1 MIEHIITT
9 AISFTVG
16 GLVMMLIG
24 YFTLKY
30 FVRMIMAE
38 IFVTLKER
46 VLDDVGDKKLKKQQ
60 KGFVRK
66 Y

>member
-24 YFTLKY
+24 FFTLKY

-38 IFVTLKER
+38 IFMTLKER
-46 VLDDVGDKKLKKQQ
+46 VMGESKDKSKSQGYR

-66 Y
+66 